1 MGINKDENMKS
12 YLLTDE
18 EVKLIDKYRT
28 VKDDDVK
35 FSLNLILDMANMV
48 EEYNSNLEAW
58 YWYT

>member
-48 EEYNSNLEAW
+48 EEYNSNLEA
-58 YWYT
+58 